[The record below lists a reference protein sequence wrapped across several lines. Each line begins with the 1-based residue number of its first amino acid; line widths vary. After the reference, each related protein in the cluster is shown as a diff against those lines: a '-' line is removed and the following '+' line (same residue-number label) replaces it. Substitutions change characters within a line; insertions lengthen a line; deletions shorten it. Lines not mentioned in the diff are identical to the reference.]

1 MEMSKRHWTHTIKQY
16 APCCTDA
23 ISLPSK
29 WPDQH
34 RLCFGACPLHALGGE
49 FVYNHGSLQFVV
61 PCAYSPKFPPMVE
74 PCVFEG
80 INLNESIQSCKKTRR
95 WQHQQCE
102 DE

>member
-49 FVYNHGSLQFVV
+49 FVYNHGSL
-61 PCAYSPKFPPMVE
+61 
-74 PCVFEG
+74 
-80 INLNESIQSCKKTRR
+80 
-95 WQHQQCE
+95 
-102 DE
+102 